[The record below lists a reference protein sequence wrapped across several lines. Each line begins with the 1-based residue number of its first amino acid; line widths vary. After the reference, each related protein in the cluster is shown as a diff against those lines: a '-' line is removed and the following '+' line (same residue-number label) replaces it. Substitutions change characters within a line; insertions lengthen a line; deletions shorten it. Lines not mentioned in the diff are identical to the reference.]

1 MKSMKGIFM
10 LVIYLS
16 SITSFAQTQY
26 NNFIKKNGEW
36 IKTDMHVY
44 GDSACQVLGYTQE
57 MFRRQSGR
65 HGESHIE
72 SIYRK
77 LFSGD
82 IIVVTTMSDVDII
95 TDNNINLGSVV
106 KY

>member
-36 IKTDMHVY
+36 IVN
-44 GDSACQVLGYTQE
+44 E
-57 MFRRQSGR
+57 
-65 HGESHIE
+65 
-72 SIYRK
+72 
-77 LFSGD
+77 
-82 IIVVTTMSDVDII
+82 
-95 TDNNINLGSVV
+95 
-106 KY
+106 